1 MVYSLPGSTVHEIS
15 QARTQKRIA
24 ISFSKGFS
32 QARDQTH
39 VSCVAGQFFTTV
51 PPGKT
56 IQDCMLIIHYL
67 LLAAYFLPNN
77 NVKLTKAM
85 AVYLL

>member
-1 MVYSLPGSTVHEIS
+1 MVWSLPGSTVHEIL
-15 QARTQKRIA
+15 QARTQKWIA
-24 ISFSKGFS
+24 ISFSKGFA
-32 QARDQTH
+32 QARDQAC
-39 VSCVAGQFFTTV
+39 VSCIARQFFTTV

-56 IQDCMLIIHYL
+56 IQDYTLIIYYL